1 MRNPS
6 WYTRTRGVYIVYRA
20 IALFSYH
27 KVCCFKHAMEKVSGK
42 TKDLR
47 ESFSVNQDLLDNK
60 VANLEEEI
68 KKLKKIVYE
77 KDSETQ
83 EEIRIQKYRSR
94 QNLRTGI

>member
-1 MRNPS
+1 
-6 WYTRTRGVYIVYRA
+6 
-20 IALFSYH
+20 
-27 KVCCFKHAMEKVSGK
+27 MEKVSGK

-83 EEIRIQKYRSR
+83 EEIRTQKYRSR